1 MFFSK
6 KKELQKL
13 NTALTLSFGQVKGD
27 IENLRNSDAATQQSV
42 GNLYAWVSY
51 LGKQNQ
57 LLQMQNKQLL
67 EEVQGIKK
75 SLQTMPAS
83 RDEIKAI
90 IDYYYAFEDT
100 IKKVRDMDS
109 TLSHLTE
116 KFTRL
121 SNIKEFDIASQLQY
135 LTEIKELKA
144 RLDKVEAHP
153 SYHPQK
159 QSVREKIIKK
169 ITQKSRDYVRSLIL
183 SYIQKYERIS
193 ALKLR
198 EMIVEEQGLASKS
211 AFYRLLEDVE
221 RLDEI
226 EVVRDG
232 KEKYYLHKILR
243 HH

>member
-13 NTALTLSFGQVKGD
+13 NTALALSFSQVKGD
-27 IENLRNSDAATQQSV
+27 IEALRNSDAVSQQSI

-51 LGKQNQ
+51 LGRQNQ
-57 LLQMQNKQLL
+57 LLQRQNQQLL

-75 SLQTMPAS
+75 SLQTVPAS

-116 KFTRL
+116 KFTRF
-121 SNIKEFDIASQLQY
+121 SSIKEFDIASQLQY
-135 LTEIKELKA
+135 LAEIKELKS
-144 RLDKVEAHP
+144 RLEKLETQPQH
-153 SYHPQK
+153 HPQK

-198 EMIVEEQGLASKS
+198 EMVVEEQGLASKS
-211 AFYRLLEDVE
+211 AFYRLLEEVE
-221 RLDEI
+221 KLEEI
-226 EVVRDG
+226 EVIRDG
-232 KEKYYLHKILR
+232 KEKYYLHKVIR